1 MVRKVQYNILS
12 EIENRWSPRAFS
24 SEKISE
30 EDIFATLEAA
40 RLAPSCYNEQPW
52 RYIVAYK
59 DEDLNVMRELIDKEN
74 RVWAD
79 NAPVLIMFLSKRRFK
94 YNSRENYWHMFDV
107 GASWGYLTIEASRR
121 NLITRGIGGFNMTR
135 ARRILKIPYNY
146 DIVSMV
152 ALGKQGDKNSLP
164 ENLREKEYPS
174 DRKPLSEILHIGK
187 FDSDKE

>member
-1 MVRKVQYNILS
+1 MIRDINCTVLN
-12 EIENRWSPRAFS
+12 EIQKRWSPRAFS
-24 SEKISE
+24 TEKINE
-30 EDIFATLEAA
+30 EDMFGVLEAA

-59 DEDLNVMRELIDKEN
+59 EEDLKVMRDLIDKNN

-94 YNSRENYWHMFDV
+94 FNSRENYWHMFDV

-121 NLITRGIGGFNMTR
+121 NLVTRGIGGFNMTR
-135 ARRILKIPYNY
+135 ARRVLKIPYNY

-152 ALGKQGDKNSLP
+152 AMGRQGDKAILP
-164 ENLREKEYPS
+164 EELREKECPA
-174 DRKPLSEILHIGK
+174 DRFSLNDILHIGS
-187 FDSDKE
+187 FDTSRE